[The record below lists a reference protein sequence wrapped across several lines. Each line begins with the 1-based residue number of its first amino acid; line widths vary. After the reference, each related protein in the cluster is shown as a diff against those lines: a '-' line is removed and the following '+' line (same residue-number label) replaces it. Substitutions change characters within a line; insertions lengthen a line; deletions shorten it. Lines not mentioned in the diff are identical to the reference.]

1 MRNGQSVN
9 NWMTKNWEKEF
20 KKWKEKEKE
29 KEKKQQLFSF
39 SQP

>member
-9 NWMTKNWEKEF
+9 NWMTKNWEKD